1 MGVKIKHTDPTLNSF
16 STDDI
21 IVNVSEGSLFF
32 KSNTELF
39 RIKGDT
45 MSTAVTESFGDELWL
60 KSGDNIFYPDEVTP
74 IISIGNNLTP
84 STQGSF
90 PEVIISGSLAI
101 RNTDARI
108 ELDDSIGD
116 KFRIQNQNGI
126 FKIIQHSDS
135 IADNEILAISGS
147 RVGIGTETP
156 AYTLDLGE
164 NSSTIRLV
172 SENNGTAIRIG
183 AGGNSNDVTLL
194 RVDGESSDHDGESDD
209 SHFGFSLKYMGSR
222 SGNANSL
229 SIFSDA
235 EAGTAVEALTVLQDG
250 KVGIGKTNP
259 STELDV
265 PGTGS
270 FGRIE
275 TLTISASTGD
285 FDASTI
291 RIGGEPLNRS
301 NLVALKE
308 GRSIQSVARDLGE
321 GDSAITNITRIA
333 AVMSVDDDSTYTK
346 MKGIGRM
353 ATFISGSLFHD
364 LQKSPTINLARIGDG
379 DTNLLFSGSI
389 VSASI
394 NGGSF

>member
-1 MGVKIKHTDPTLNSF
+1 MSIKIKNKDPK
-16 STDDI
+16 STDFGFNE
-21 IVNVSEGSLFF
+21 IVINRKDGTLFF
-32 KSNTELF
+32 KSEKNLL
-39 RIKGDT
+39 RIQGDT
-45 MSTAVTESFGDELWL
+45 VSTIETEITPSNDIFVNNITASGNISA
-60 KSGDNIFYPDEVTP
+60 SGDLYVT
-74 IISIGNNLTP
+74 
-84 STQGSF
+84 
-90 PEVIISGSLAI
+90 
-101 RNTDARI
+101 
-108 ELDDSIGD
+108 
-116 KFRIQNQNGI
+116 NQI
-126 FKIIQHSDS
+126 
-135 IADNEILAISGS
+135 
-147 RVGIGTETP
+147 GIGTPTP

-172 SENNGTAIRIG
+172 SEDDGTAIRIG
-183 AGGNSNDVTLL
+183 AGGGSSDVTLI
-194 RVDGESSDHDGESDD
+194 RIDGENNNHDGESDD
-209 SHFGFSLKYMGSR
+209 SQFGFSLKYMGSR
-222 SGNANSL
+222 SGNENSL

-235 EAGTAVEALTVLQDG
+235 QQGTAVEALTILQDG

-275 TLTISASTGD
+275 CLTISSSTGD

-321 GDSAITNITRIA
+321 GDTNKTNIARVE
-333 AVMSVDDDSTYTK
+333 AVMSVDDNSTYTK
-346 MKGIGRM
+346 MTGTGRM
-353 ATFISGSLFHD
+353 GTFISGTLFHD

-379 DTNLLFSGSI
+379 STDLLFSGSI

>member
-1 MGVKIKHTDPTLNSF
+1 MSIKIKNKDPK
-16 STDDI
+16 STDFAFNE
-21 IVNVSEGSLFF
+21 IVINRKDGTLFF
-32 KSNTELF
+32 KSEKNLL
-39 RIKGDT
+39 RIQGDT
-45 MSTAVTESFGDELWL
+45 VSTIETEITPSNDIFVNNITA
-60 KSGDNIFYPDEVTP
+60 SGDLYVT
-74 IISIGNNLTP
+74 
-84 STQGSF
+84 
-90 PEVIISGSLAI
+90 
-101 RNTDARI
+101 
-108 ELDDSIGD
+108 
-116 KFRIQNQNGI
+116 NQI
-126 FKIIQHSDS
+126 
-135 IADNEILAISGS
+135 
-147 RVGIGTETP
+147 GIGTPTP

-275 TLTISASTGD
+275 CLTISSSTGD

-291 RIGGEPLNRS
+291 RIGGEALNRS

-308 GRSIQSVARDLGE
+308 GRSIQQTARDLGE
-321 GDSAITNITRIA
+321 GDTGKTNIARVE
-333 AVMSVDDDSTYTK
+333 AVMSIDDDSTYTK
-346 MKGIGRM
+346 MTGIGRM
-353 ATFISGSLFHD
+353 GTFISGSLFHD
-364 LQKSPTINLARIGDG
+364 LQKSPTKNLARIGDG
-379 DTNLLFSGSI
+379 NTDLLVSGSI

-394 NGGSF
+394 NGGFF

>member
-1 MGVKIKHTDPTLNSF
+1 MAIRIKHITPSLNEF
-16 STDDI
+16 STKDL
-21 IVNVSEGSLFF
+21 IVNVEEGALFF
-32 KSNTELF
+32 KSNTKLF
-39 RIKGDT
+39 RIKGDII
-45 MSTAVTESFGDELWL
+45 STAVTESFGDELWV

-194 RVDGESSDHDGESDD
+194 RGDGESSDHDGESDD

-250 KVGIGKTNP
+250 KFGIGKTNP

-291 RIGGEPLNRS
+291 RIGGEDFNRA
-301 NLVALKE
+301 NLIALKE
-308 GRSIQSVARDLGE
+308 GRSLQTSSRDLGE
-321 GDSAITNITRIA
+321 GDSAVTNITRVA

>member
-1 MGVKIKHTDPTLNSF
+1 MSIKIKNRDPKKTDFAS
-16 STDDI
+16 DE
-21 IVNVSEGSLFF
+21 IVINRKEGTLFF
-32 KSNTELF
+32 KSDKNLIKLSGDDLSTETVE
-39 RIKGDT
+39 GS
-45 MSTAVTESFGDELWL
+45 STSVWTL
-60 KSGDNIFYPDEVTP
+60 SGDNIFY
-74 IISIGNNLTP
+74 
-84 STQGSF
+84 
-90 PEVIISGSLAI
+90 
-101 RNTDARI
+101 
-108 ELDDSIGD
+108 
-116 KFRIQNQNGI
+116 
-126 FKIIQHSDS
+126 SD
-135 IADNEILAISGS
+135 GK
-147 RVGIGTETP
+147 VGIGTSTP

-172 SENNGTAIRIG
+172 SEDDGTAIRIG

-235 EAGTAVEALTVLQDG
+235 EAGTAVEALTILQDG

-291 RIGGEPLNRS
+291 RIGGEDFNRA
-301 NLVALKE
+301 NLIALKE
-308 GRSIQSVARDLGE
+308 GRSLQTSSRDLGE